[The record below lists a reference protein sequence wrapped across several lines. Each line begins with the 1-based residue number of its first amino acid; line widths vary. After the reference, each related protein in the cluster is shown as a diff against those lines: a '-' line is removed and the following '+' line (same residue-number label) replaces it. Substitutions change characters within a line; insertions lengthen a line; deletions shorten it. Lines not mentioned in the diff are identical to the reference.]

1 MKKEILAIIPAR
13 KGSKRLPNKNN
24 LKIGKDSLVEK
35 SIKAALKSKII
46 DNIVVTSNDKIV
58 LKLENKFKNVN
69 FIKRPDKLSNSK
81 SRLSEVCNHAAQ
93 KLKKRFYYIIL
104 LQPTSPFRTNK
115 HIDRAINK
123 VIKYRA
129 EGLISISSTQ
139 NKEKNYFYIK
149 KKYLSKITKNNNS
162 KFKRFQFNGAIY
174 IIKTNLLKKMKSF
187 FIKGKILPFVMSKK
201 KSIDIDYLDDF
212 NKARQLYK

>member
-13 KGSKRLPNKNN
+13 KGSIRLPNKNN
-24 LKIGKDSLVEK
+24 LKIGKHSLVER
-35 SIKAALKSKII
+35 SIKGALKSKVINNII
-46 DNIVVTSNDKIV
+46 VTSNDKKI

-81 SRLSEVCNHAAQ
+81 SRLTDVCNHAAQ
-93 KLKKRFYYIIL
+93 KLKKKFDYFIL

-123 VIKYRA
+123 VLKYKA
-129 EGLISISSTQ
+129 EGLISISSTN

-149 KKYLSKITKNNNS
+149 KRYLSKITKNNNS
-162 KFKRFQFNGAIY
+162 KFKKFQFNGAIY
-174 IIKTNLLKKMKSF
+174 IIKTNLLKKRKSF
-187 FIKGKILPFVMSKK
+187 FIEGKLLPFIMSNKQ
-201 KSIDIDYLDDF
+201 SIDIDYLIDF
-212 NKARQLYK
+212 NKAKQIYK